1 MNKNFWQEQL
11 KLHEKLCFL
20 APMDWYWDS
29 AYRQSMKRVAP
40 HIYCISEFYS
50 ADWLVHSKFLADSVL
65 PHASIE
71 DPVIIQIFG
80 KDPAMFAKAAKI
92 ISDPKYNIAGIDV
105 NMWCPAKKVV
115 RSGHGS
121 SLLINEQTA
130 FDIVKALDDATNLPI
145 SVKTRL
151 SFDGN
156 QDLIHFAQWLQ
167 KSGAKLVTIHGRTA
181 KQAYT
186 WNADFT
192 NIYELQRNMDIPVI
206 WNWDVQHFDD
216 GMNKVKNLAW
226 FMIGR
231 KSFWNP
237 WCFIPS
243 PKLLQQPLSWIL
255 SPLGEKEA
263 AALLSSK
270 GEEIQRWGIWKDEYN
285 NSKFFLDGCY
295 QPTLWEMLE
304 AMEFHAAQLVATKW
318 ERKGSLEIR
327 KHLVQYI
334 KSFPWVKDYR
344 KRLVTTESIKM
355 TRATINDL
363 RNNFSHV
370 LSKRPGLWEI
380 E

>member
-1 MNKNFWQEQL
+1 MNKNFWQEQI

-20 APMDWYWDS
+20 APMDGYGDS
-29 AYRQSMKRVAP
+29 AYRQAMKRVAP

-121 SLLINEQTA
+121 SLLINEETA
-130 FDIVKALDDATNLPI
+130 FDIVKALDESTHLPI
-145 SVKTRL
+145 TVKTRL

-156 QDLIHFAQWLQ
+156 QDLIKFAQWLQ
-167 KSGAKLVTIHGRTA
+167 NSGAKLVTIHGRTA

-186 WNADFT
+186 GNADFT
-192 NIYELQRNMDIPVI
+192 NIYELQRNLDIPVI
-206 WNWDVQHFDD
+206 GNWDVQHFDD
-216 GMNKVKNLAW
+216 GMSKVQNLAG

-237 WCFIPS
+237 WCFIWEQHASANRDLYPE
-243 PKLLQQPLSWIL
+243 WTFI
-255 SPLGEKEA
+255 G
-263 AALLSSK
+263 
-270 GEEIQRWGIWKDEYN
+270 
-285 NSKFFLDGCY
+285 GCY

-304 AMEFHAAQLVATKW
+304 AMEFHAAQLVATKG

-334 KSFPWVKDYR
+334 KSFPGVKDYR
-344 KRLVTTESIKM
+344 KRLVTTESIEM
-355 TRATINDL
+355 TRETINDL
-363 RNNFSHV
+363 RSNFSH
-370 LSKRPGLWEI
+370 LLLKRPGLGEI
-380 E
+380 AQWD